1 MSKGVVLYADG
12 GSRENP
18 GAAGSGIHGY
28 LFEFRLP
35 KKGTGNSKVVLTQ
48 HGYLTLEEYANK
60 VGVKG
65 ANRKALTGNVPVME
79 PEATKDD

>member
-28 LFEFRLP
+28 LFEFSLP

-48 HGYLTLEEYANK
+48 H
-60 VGVKG
+60 VS
-65 ANRKALTGNVPVME
+65 
-79 PEATKDD
+79 